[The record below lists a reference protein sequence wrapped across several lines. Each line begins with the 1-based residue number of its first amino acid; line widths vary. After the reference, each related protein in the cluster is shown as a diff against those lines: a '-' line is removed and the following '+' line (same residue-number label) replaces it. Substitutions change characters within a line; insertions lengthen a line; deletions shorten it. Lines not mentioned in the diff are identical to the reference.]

1 MKVNNKQRRTVL
13 EKLIGVSP
21 PQTGPIADIAITPKT
36 SQKLDDHFEKEL
48 KSKIDLQDKKEGK
61 KEVLSKSSGGIK
73 KKMVKSDEES
83 EKESKRK
90 EKAEQAVLDAPVV
103 LNFMVSPE
111 NEIKTSD
118 LEQDLTKTENQNT
131 IQSLTTL
138 NQQPAED
145 AAQVEFAAEASLL
158 TTPEIMDD
166 ATDVVDIET
175 TEIQPELAALPEQ
188 QINTVLPENQ
198 KNTELEMQPAMMA
211 DVSQVSVEE
220 QTQDVATKPEFES
233 KVFEALSKDQPIQS
247 LKPEAVTMTASK
259 DQPVVDVK
267 AFTSAEQSFDQSAG
281 QQSSSDS
288 QTSNE
293 SMKSP
298 EAPAD
303 LASQVSAL
311 HVGQNHSFANAMRS
325 TNAQAAPSLDSTNTD
340 TQKSVDEVM
349 NQAKY
354 LVTKGGGEMTVKM
367 SPEGMGEVHLKVILQ
382 EGKINIEM
390 NTQDKSVKKLIE
402 ESLSDLKSSLAS
414 QQMKLDHVKIN
425 SVVATSTENNTQM
438 NSNQS
443 FSNQQGQGFQNLFN
457 QSESHLGQ
465 NQQQRQAHSV
475 TRELNNTVV
484 KAQVK
489 PQFNASAYSVA
500 NKGRSINMVA

>member
-1 MKVNNKQRRTVL
+1 MKVNSKQRRTVL

-21 PQTGPIADIAITPKT
+21 PQTGQVADIAIAPKT

-48 KSKIDLQDKKEGK
+48 KSKIDLQDKREDK
-61 KEVLSKSSGGIK
+61 KEVLAKSSGGIK
-73 KKMVKSDEES
+73 KKMVKKSDEDS
-83 EKESKRK
+83 EKEPKKK
-90 EKAEQAVLDAPVV
+90 EKAEQTVLDAPVV
-103 LNFMVSPE
+103 LNFMVSSE

-118 LEQDLTKTENQNT
+118 LEQDLTETENQNT
-131 IQSLTTL
+131 IQSLTYTDQL
-138 NQQPAED
+138 TAED
-145 AAQVEFAAEASLL
+145 TALL

-166 ATDVVDIET
+166 ATDVVVS
-175 TEIQPELAALPEQ
+175 EIPAVMPEQVVQPEQ
-188 QINTVLPENQ
+188 QLQP
-198 KNTELEMQPAMMA
+198 ELEMQSAMMA
-211 DVSQVSVEE
+211 EASRVSVEE
-220 QTQDVATKPEFES
+220 QIVEGPAQDVVVKPEFES
-233 KVFEALSKDQPIQS
+233 KVFEALSKEQPIQS
-247 LKPEAVTMTASK
+247 LKPEVTITTVATAV
-259 DQPVVDVK
+259 DQQS
-267 AFTSAEQSFDQSAG
+267 TEQSFDQSTG

-311 HVGQNHSFANAMRS
+311 HVGQGHSFSNVIRS
-325 TNAQAAPSLDSTNTD
+325 TNAAAAPNLDSTNTD
-340 TQKSVDEVM
+340 TQNSVDEVM

-425 SVVATSTENNTQM
+425 SVVATGTENNTQM
-438 NSNQS
+438 NSNQNQS

-457 QSESHLGQ
+457 QSESHMGQ
-465 NQQQRQAHSV
+465 NQQQRQAHSA
-475 TRELNNTVV
+475 TRELNNPVV
-484 KAQVK
+484 KTQVK

>member
-1 MKVNNKQRRTVL
+1 ML

-111 NEIKTSD
+111 NEVKTSD

-131 IQSLTTL
+131 IQSLRTESQL
-138 NQQPAED
+138 LAED
-145 AAQVEFAAEASLL
+145 TALS

-166 ATDVVDIET
+166 ATSIVETDIEAVM
-175 TEIQPELAALPEQ
+175 PEQVVQPEQ
-188 QINTVLPENQ
+188 QIQ
-198 KNTELEMQPAMMA
+198 SELEVQPAMMA
-211 DVSQVSVEE
+211 EAPQVSVEE
-220 QTQDVATKPEFES
+220 QNQDVAAKPEFES

-247 LKPEAVTMTASK
+247 PKPEAVTMTASK
-259 DQPVVDVK
+259 DQPVVN
-267 AFTSAEQSFDQSAG
+267 AEALTIAPAADQSFDQSAD

-288 QTSNE
+288 QTSKE

-325 TNAQAAPSLDSTNTD
+325 TNAQAAPSLDSTNAD

-438 NSNQS
+438 NSNQNQS

-465 NQQQRQAHSV
+465 NQQQRQAHSA

-484 KAQVK
+484 KTQVK

>member
-1 MKVNNKQRRTVL
+1 ML

-21 PQTGPIADIAITPKT
+21 PQTGQIADIAITPKT

-48 KSKIDLQDKKEGK
+48 KNKIDLQDKKEGK
-61 KEVLSKSSGGIK
+61 KEVLTKSSGGTK

-83 EKESKRK
+83 EKEPKRK

-118 LEQDLTKTENQNT
+118 QEQDLTKTENQNT

-138 NQQPAED
+138 NQLPAED
-145 AAQVEFAAEASLL
+145 TALSIAPE
-158 TTPEIMDD
+158 EIMDD
-166 ATDVVDIET
+166 ATAAVDVDVEMPT
-175 TEIQPELAALPEQ
+175 VMPEQVVQPEQ
-188 QINTVLPENQ
+188 QLQP
-198 KNTELEMQPAMMA
+198 ELEMQPVMMTEA
-211 DVSQVSVEE
+211 PLVEIEVQVE
-220 QTQDVATKPEFES
+220 DVAVKPEFES

-247 LKPEAVTMTASK
+247 MKSEASTTANAEALTIA
-259 DQPVVDVK
+259 P
-267 AFTSAEQSFDQSAG
+267 AAEQSFDQSAG
-281 QQSSSDS
+281 QQQSSSDS

-311 HVGQNHSFANAMRS
+311 HVGQNHSFTNAMKS
-325 TNAQAAPSLDSTNTD
+325 TNAAAAPSLDSTNTD
-340 TQKSVDEVM
+340 TQNSVDEVM

-425 SVVATSTENNTQM
+425 SVVATGTENNTQM
-438 NSNQS
+438 NSNQNQS

-457 QSESHLGQ
+457 QSESHMG
-465 NQQQRQAHSV
+465 QQQRQAHSA
-475 TRELNNTVV
+475 TRELNNPVV
-484 KAQVK
+484 KTQVK

>member
-1 MKVNNKQRRTVL
+1 ML

-48 KSKIDLQDKKEGK
+48 KNKIDLQDKRESK
-61 KEVLSKSSGGIK
+61 KEVLTKSSGGIK
-73 KKMVKSDEES
+73 KKMVKTDEES

-131 IQSLTTL
+131 IPSLTTDQL
-138 NQQPAED
+138 AADSYTANQLPAED
-145 AAQVEFAAEASLL
+145 IALS

-166 ATDVVDIET
+166 ATDVVDPT
-175 TEIQPELAALPEQ
+175 TTAVMPEQTVQPEQ
-188 QINTVLPENQ
+188 QLQP
-198 KNTELEMQPAMMA
+198 ELEMQPVMMTE
-211 DVSQVSVEE
+211 VSQVSVEE
-220 QTQDVATKPEFES
+220 QTQDVAAKPEFES
-233 KVFEALSKDQPIQS
+233 KVFEALSKEQPIQS
-247 LKPEAVTMTASK
+247 LKPEAAAMTTITTAA
-259 DQPVVDVK
+259 DQQ
-267 AFTSAEQSFDQSAG
+267 SAEQSFDQSTG
-281 QQSSSDS
+281 QQQSSSDS

-293 SMKSP
+293 PMKAIEP
-298 EAPAD
+298 QAD

-311 HVGQNHSFANAMRS
+311 HVGQNNSFANTMRS
-325 TNAQAAPSLDSTNTD
+325 TNAAATPNLDSANAD
-340 TQKSVDEVM
+340 TQNSVDEVM

-425 SVVATSTENNTQM
+425 SVVATGTENNTQM
-438 NSNQS
+438 NSNQNQS

-465 NQQQRQAHSV
+465 NQQQRQAHSA
-475 TRELNNTVV
+475 TRELNNTSV
-484 KAQVK
+484 KTQIK

-500 NKGRSINMVA
+500 NKGQSINMVA

>member
-1 MKVNNKQRRTVL
+1 ML

-21 PQTGPIADIAITPKT
+21 PQTGPIAEIAITPKT

-48 KSKIDLQDKKEGK
+48 KSKIDIQDKREGK

-83 EKESKRK
+83 EKEPKRK

-118 LEQDLTKTENQNT
+118 LEQDLTKTENPNT

-138 NQQPAED
+138 NQLPAED
-145 AAQVEFAAEASLL
+145 TAITMA
-158 TTPEIMDD
+158 PEIMDD
-166 ATDVVDIET
+166 ATDVVDSEIPAVMPEQV
-175 TEIQPELAALPEQ
+175 IQPEQ
-188 QINTVLPENQ
+188 QLQP
-198 KNTELEMQPAMMA
+198 ELEMQPAMMA
-211 DVSQVSVEE
+211 DASRVSVEE
-220 QTQDVATKPEFES
+220 QTQDVAVKPEFES

-247 LKPEAVTMTASK
+247 LKPETATMTASK

-281 QQSSSDS
+281 EQQSSSDS

-311 HVGQNHSFANAMRS
+311 HIGQNHSFANAMRS
-325 TNAQAAPSLDSTNTD
+325 TNAQATPSLDSTNTD

-425 SVVATSTENNTQM
+425 SVVATGTENNTQM
-438 NSNQS
+438 NSNQNQS

-457 QSESHLGQ
+457 QSESHMG
-465 NQQQRQAHSV
+465 QQQRQAHSA

-484 KAQVK
+484 KTQVK

>member
-1 MKVNNKQRRTVL
+1 ML

-21 PQTGPIADIAITPKT
+21 PQTGQIADIAVTPKT
-36 SQKLDDHFEKEL
+36 SPKIDDLFEKEL
-48 KSKIDLQDKKEGK
+48 KSKIDHQDKRDSQ
-61 KEVLSKSSGGIK
+61 KEVLAKSSGGNK
-73 KKMVKSDEES
+73 KKMVKTDEES
-83 EKESKRK
+83 EKEPERK
-90 EKAEQAVLDAPVV
+90 EKADQAVLDAPVV

-131 IQSLTTL
+131 IQSLTTDG
-138 NQQPAED
+138 Q
-145 AAQVEFAAEASLL
+145 LL
-158 TTPEIMDD
+158 AGDTALSTTPEIMDD
-166 ATDVVDIET
+166 ATDAVD
-175 TEIQPELAALPEQ
+175 LAATDVMPEQVVQPEQ
-188 QINTVLPENQ
+188 QLQ
-198 KNTELEMQPAMMA
+198 SELETQPAMMA
-211 DVSQVSVEE
+211 DVSEAVVDE
-220 QTQDVATKPEFES
+220 QAQDILAKPEFES
-233 KVFEALSKDQPIQS
+233 KVFEALSKEQPIQS
-247 LKPEAVTMTASK
+247 VKSEVPVATNAEAITIAPT
-259 DQPVVDVK
+259 
-267 AFTSAEQSFDQSAG
+267 TEQSFDQSAG

-288 QTSNE
+288 QTSND

-311 HVGQNHSFANAMRS
+311 HVGQGHSFTNVMRS
-325 TNAQAAPSLDSTNTD
+325 TNAAAAPSLDSTNTD

-425 SVVATSTENNTQM
+425 SVIATGTENNTQM
-438 NSNQS
+438 NSNQNQS
-443 FSNQQGQGFQNLFN
+443 FSNQQGQSFQNLYN
-457 QSESHLGQ
+457 QSESHTGQ
-465 NQQQRQAHSV
+465 NQQQRQAYSGRH
-475 TRELNNTVV
+475 ELNNAVV
-484 KAQVK
+484 KTQIK